1 VESSDETPGGWARE
15 QFADMVRRGDFSL
28 AECALL
34 ISAAVQ
40 GVDESD
46 FDLIGHLARLD
57 DLAAGV
63 PSPTA
68 LGVYSHL
75 GRDVGLAG
83 DRENYYA
90 LENSLLDQVLL
101 RRRGIPITLS
111 VVMIEV
117 ARRVGVPL
125 VGIGLPGHFVVG
137 VPVAGRPVE
146 FFDPFTPQGPMTH
159 ADCESLVAK
168 LAGRPVRL
176 PPEAFTPQPAMA
188 VIERMLNNLKAL
200 LQRRSPSTSAISAL
214 RSVMGLRAE
223 MPTIGSTETDEWRR
237 LMAPLN

>member
-1 VESSDETPGGWARE
+1 
-15 QFADMVRRGDFSL
+15 MVRRRDFSL

-40 GVDESD
+40 GISEPE

-75 GRDVGLAG
+75 TRVVGLSG

-90 LENSLLDQVLL
+90 AENSLLDRVLA
-101 RRRGIPITLS
+101 RGRGIPITLS

-125 VGIGLPGHFVVG
+125 VGVGLPGHFVVG
-137 VPVAGRPVE
+137 VPDAGRLVE
-146 FFDPFTPQGPMTH
+146 FFDPFTPQGPMGP
-159 ADCESLVAK
+159 ADCELLVSR
-168 LAGRPVRL
+168 LARRPLRL
-176 PPEAFTPQPAMA
+176 PPEVFAPQPAIA
-188 VIERMLNNLKAL
+188 VIERMLNNLKSI
-200 LQRRSPSTSAISAL
+200 LQRQPSSTPAVSAL

-223 MPTIGSTETDEWRR
+223 LPTIGSAETDEWRR
-237 LMAPLN
+237 MMAPLN